1 MKFIYLVILVFFFQ
15 SCSFDNKSGI
25 WKNEKKISQKNDSL
39 SQFRKLTTNTEI
51 FNETIPISKS
61 YKFKIKKETSVK
73 SWKDIFLNSENNF
86 ENFDYNFENEL
97 MFKSKRLSR
106 NKINN
111 YILYDQ
117 GNVIFTDKTGKII
130 TYSISK
136 KKITNIFN
144 FYRKK
149 YKGVIKNL
157 NIILEDNII
166 YVSDN
171 IGYLYAFDY
180 KMQKV
185 LWAKNT
191 KVPFRS
197 NLKIYDD
204 KLIAANQ
211 NNNLFFFKKDTG
223 DIVKLIPTEETL
235 VNNQFVNNLAI
246 TEKDTLFLNSYGS
259 LYSINNDLIKINWFV
274 NLNQTLDLNPSNL
287 FISNQLVISNKKL
300 AVSSNKYLYVI
311 DVDTGSIIF
320 RKNFSSIVK
329 PVITK
334 ENLFLIT
341 RNNLLVSLDLK
352 NGNIIYSRDI
362 NEEISEYFNTKKKS
376 VKFKQMV
383 IANNSILVLLENS
396 YVLKFNVNGKLELIS
411 KLPSKLNTNSIII
424 DSSLVYLDFSNKV
437 SIIN

>member
-1 MKFIYLVILVFFFQ
+1 
-15 SCSFDNKSGI
+15 
-25 WKNEKKISQKNDSL
+25 
-39 SQFRKLTTNTEI
+39 
-51 FNETIPISKS
+51 
-61 YKFKIKKETSVK
+61 
-73 SWKDIFLNSENNF
+73 
-86 ENFDYNFENEL
+86 

-352 NGNIIYSRDI
+352 NGNIVYSRDI
-362 NEEISEYFNTKKKS
+362 NEEISEYFNTKKK
-376 VKFKQMV
+376 
-383 IANNSILVLLENS
+383 
-396 YVLKFNVNGKLELIS
+396 IS
-411 KLPSKLNTNSIII
+411 QI
-424 DSSLVYLDFSNKV
+424 
-437 SIIN
+437 